1 MTLATATPFASFDV
15 TDGAQQRDI
24 SPVLQDAIFYDLNIL
39 SALNVAF
46 NDPVFD
52 TTHYWNEEQ
61 LNSDQVTLS
70 AASAASTAT
79 ALSVSAG
86 NGTRLHVGDLLY
98 DSAINSAEIMQI
110 TSVSTDALTVTR
122 GYNSTVAASIAT
134 SATLNL
140 VRSEQE
146 GSDIGSDKTLNP
158 TVRSNFTHIFAGA
171 YDLLV
176 SGSQIARK
184 MATNEYQD
192 FVARQLQARA
202 NEVKIGLSRAVLYS
216 EKSASAGSD
225 TVYRTMGGLRGWI
238 RDNSGVTD
246 STSSAANYATLNSL
260 NKSVVDKGVMPNLL
274 LIGTDL
280 VGSVAGIDSSNR
292 RLLESDGGVG
302 YQVQQVML
310 NQTNMVDV
318 VIDPRVKTGD
328 LFLLD
333 KSRIAVRPLNSRA
346 LFVIAAT
353 DFVDGRKRR
362 ILGEWTV
369 EFRNPQAAAYG
380 SNKT

>member
-1 MTLATATPFASFDV
+1 MALNASTPFASFDV
-15 TDGAQQRDI
+15 TDGAQIRDI

-46 NDPVFD
+46 DSPVFD

-61 LNSDQVTLS
+61 LNSDQVSLS
-70 AASAASTAT
+70 SASAASTAT

-86 NGTRLHVGDLLY
+86 HGARLHVGDLLY
-98 DSAINSAEIMQI
+98 DNASGSTEVMQI
-110 TSVSTDALTVTR
+110 TAVSTDALTVTR
-122 GYNSTVAASIAT
+122 GYNSTTAASIAA

-140 VRSEQE
+140 IRAEQE

-158 TVRSNFTHIFAGA
+158 TVRSNYTQIFAGA

-202 NEVKIGLSRAVLYS
+202 NEVKIGLSRAILYA
-216 EKSASAGSD
+216 EKSSSAGSD
-225 TVYRTMGGLRGWI
+225 SVYRTMNGLRAWA

-246 STSSAANYATLNSL
+246 STSSAANYATLNAL
-260 NKSVVDKGVMPNLL
+260 NKSVVDKGVMPNTLI
-274 LIGTDL
+274 IGTDL

-318 VIDPRVKTGD
+318 IIDPRVKTGD

-333 KSRIAVRPLNSRA
+333 KSRVQVRPLNGRA

-362 ILGEWTV
+362 ILGEWTL
-369 EFRNPQAAAYG
+369 EARNPQAIAYG
-380 SNKT
+380 YNKT

>member
-1 MTLATATPFASFDV
+1 MTLNAATPFASFDV
-15 TDGAQQRDI
+15 TDGAQIRDI

-39 SALNVAF
+39 SSLNIAF

-61 LNSDQVTLS
+61 LNSDQVLANASVASNATSIVLS
-70 AASAASTAT
+70 S
-79 ALSVSAG
+79 G
-86 NGTRLHVGDLLY
+86 NGARVHVGDLLY
-98 DSAINSAEIMQI
+98 DNAAGSTGVWQV
-110 TSVSTDALTVTR
+110 TSISTDTLTVTSA
-122 GYNSTVAASIAT
+122 YNSTASQSIAT
-134 SATLNL
+134 GATLNL
-140 VRSEQE
+140 VRAEQE

-158 TVRSNFTHIFAGA
+158 TVRSNTTQIFAGA

-202 NEVKIGLSRAVLYS
+202 NEVKIGLSRAILYS
-216 EKSASAGSD
+216 EKSSSAGSD
-225 TVYRTMGGLRGWI
+225 SVYRTMNGLRAWC

-246 STSSAANYATLNSL
+246 STSSAANYATLNAL
-260 NKSVVDKGVMPNLL
+260 NKSVVDKGVMPNTL

-310 NQTNMVDV
+310 NQTNMVNV
-318 VIDPRVKTGD
+318 IIDPRVKTGD

-333 KSRIAVRPLNSRA
+333 KSRIAVRPLNGRA

-362 ILGEWTV
+362 ILGEWTL
-369 EFRNPQAAAYG
+369 EARNPQAIAYG